1 MNFTLKKFVGY
12 LLVILVLI
20 FTIIG
25 ILGVWDII
33 NLHDVIGKFMMS
45 LLIIFIA
52 SAVALFI
59 FSVVLKDENKPI
71 H

>member
-1 MNFTLKKFVGY
+1 
-12 LLVILVLI
+12 VLI

-25 ILGVWDII
+25 ILGVWEVI
-33 NLHDVIGKFMMS
+33 NLHDVIGKFLMS

-59 FSVVLKDENKPI
+59 FSVVLKDDNRPLS
-71 H
+71 

>member
-1 MNFTLKKFVGY
+1 MNPTIKKIVGY
-12 LLVILVLI
+12 LLVLLVLI

-25 ILGVWDII
+25 ILGVWEVI
-33 NLHDVIGKFMMS
+33 NLHDVIGKFLMS

-59 FSVVLKDENKPI
+59 FSVVLKDDNRPLS
-71 H
+71 

>member
-12 LLVILVLI
+12 LLVTLILI

-25 ILGVWDII
+25 ILGVWDVI

-59 FSVVLKDENKPI
+59 FSVVLKDDDKPI
-71 H
+71 S